1 MRLVGRRSAVMAAA
15 ATAIVLIDR
24 SIWRSDVPWAV
35 RGAGDETAHVAT
47 TALLLAPFAVRLG
60 RPVVL
65 GALVGSVALDLDH
78 LPVYA
83 GLLPDDRRPGT
94 HSIATLGLVAAGGWF
109 PGVGRE
115 HRRFVWGLCAGL
127 ASHLLRDGLTGGAP
141 LLWPWSS
148 SILGVHVVRQRP
160 RESI

>member
-1 MRLVGRRSAVMAAA
+1 MHIVGRRAAVMAGA
-15 ATAIVLIDR
+15 ATAIVLVDR
-24 SIWRSDVPWAV
+24 SIWRSDTPWPV

-60 RPVVL
+60 RPAVL

-94 HSIATLGLVAAGGWF
+94 HSIATLGLVAASGWF
-109 PGVGRE
+109 PGVRRE
-115 HRRFVWGLCAGL
+115 RRRFVWGLCAGL
-127 ASHLLRDGLTGGAP
+127 ASHLLRDALTGGAP

-148 SILGVHVVRQRP
+148 RILGVHVVRQRP
-160 RESI
+160 RGPI